1 MARVKIELPERYI
14 FSTEIT
20 LRITDMNYGNHLA
33 NDKVLSLV
41 HEARV
46 QFFRNL
52 GISEMDIGDGISIIQ
67 SDAAIQYKSEGFY
80 GDVIRVEI
88 AVGEFS
94 RVGFGILYHLTKV
107 ADGATL
113 AIAKTGIVCF
123 DYKQKKMVGVP
134 ESFKAKV

>member
-94 RVGFGILYHLTKV
+94 RVGFDILYHLTKV